1 MIGGRKEGV
10 GRANGERR
18 IEEYHLEAVG
28 VSAHRRV
35 SPTPHLDSLG
45 QTLFL
50 PARMLYA
57 PNTYL
62 NEISGE
68 IIKVYTIL
76 VLSSSAC

>member
-1 MIGGRKEGV
+1 MESKW
-10 GRANGERR
+10 RANGERR
-18 IEEYHLEAVG
+18 MEEYHLEAVG
-28 VSAHRRV
+28 VSAHRKV

-62 NEISGE
+62 NKISGE
-68 IIKVYTIL
+68 NIEVYTIL
-76 VLSSSAC
+76 VLSS